1 MAQKGKRL
9 KFVHITK
16 NAGTT
21 IEEIGRPDW
30 GRYDKEYRD
39 AVSDVYGLPWDHW
52 HIPPQFMA
60 RDYLS
65 TFKKKYDFFC
75 VVRNPFD
82 RVVSEYYCEW
92 GGPKQKQDSID
103 LVNRWIR
110 SRLETLRRDMAA
122 FEDNQRRSGGRLGS
136 YPVLEGHWI
145 PQHLYLF
152 DAAGARLIPPDN
164 VLSFERLADD
174 FDALMRRYAYPEAH
188 SMRGAK
194 HMNRRRQNKAFG
206 AHSLSRDNVAL
217 IRDIYARDFELFGYP
232 LDVPDEPEPEPE
244 AERPKETQTQTQT
257 HTVSGDGPNIA
268 PKPEPMPE
276 RAPGPEFKRPRV
288 EHGTQGGG
296 GGSGPPKA
304 QSLAELLAAYK
315 TKK

>member
-21 IEEIGRPDW
+21 IEEIGRPEW

-39 AVSDVYGLPWDHW
+39 SVSDVYGLPWDHW
-52 HIPPQFMA
+52 HIPPRFMA

-65 TFKKKYDFFC
+65 SFKKKYDFFC

-92 GGPKQKQDSID
+92 GGPKLKQDSID
-103 LVNRWIR
+103 LVNKWIR
-110 SRLETLRRDMAA
+110 SRLENLRRDMAV

-136 YPVLEGHWI
+136 YPVLEGHWV
-145 PQHLYLF
+145 PQYLYLF

-164 VLSFERLADD
+164 VLSFERLAED
-174 FDALMRRYAYPEAH
+174 FDALMRRYAYPESH

-194 HMNRRRQNKAFG
+194 HMNRRRESKAFG
-206 AHSLSRDNVAL
+206 VHSLSRDNVAL
-217 IRDIYARDFELFGYP
+217 IREIYARDFELFGYP
-232 LDVPDEPEPEPE
+232 LDVPEEAEPE
-244 AERPKETQTQTQT
+244 AAVAPAPAAPADVPDAPRK
-257 HTVSGDGPNIA
+257 SGPI
-268 PKPEPMPE
+268 PE
-276 RAPGPEFKRPRV
+276 RAPGPEAKRPRV
-288 EHGTQGGG
+288 EQQGGG
-296 GGSGPPKA
+296 APKA

-315 TKK
+315 AKK